1 MKPPSAILDHWNI
14 KTEVKPSSEAGLIND
29 TFVVGSPPEGILQRV
44 NPIFGPDVHLDIEA
58 ITAHLASKGVPTPR
72 LIRTAEGA
80 LCVPGSDGAWRLLS
94 FVPGTTIHT
103 ITHPSQAESAA
114 KIVGQFHRA
123 TEDLE
128 HNFHFVRPGAHDT
141 HKHMATLT
149 EALHES
155 IGHTLEESVTA
166 VGSEVLRCWST
177 WDGDCNL
184 PQRISH
190 GDLKISNV
198 RFAADQ
204 TTALC
209 LLDLDTLSHQSL
221 AVEMGDAWRS
231 WCNPAG
237 EDKPDEARFDLG
249 IFQAS
254 VASWLTHGPTLSP
267 DERASLVAG
276 IERICLELASRFC
289 AESIQQRYF
298 REDRVR
304 FPEPG
309 THNLQRAKGQLAV
322 ARSVR
327 SQRASAEEFVK
338 SR

>member
-1 MKPPSAILDHWNI
+1 VKPPSTILAHWRI
-14 KTEVKPSSEAGLIND
+14 KTEVKTSPENGLLND

-58 ITAHLASKGVPTPR
+58 ITAHLASKGIATPR
-72 LIRTAEGA
+72 LVRTSSGK
-80 LCVPGSDGAWRLLS
+80 LCVPTADGAWRLLS

-103 ITHPSQAESAA
+103 ISNPSQAESAA

-123 TEDLE
+123 TEDLD
-128 HNFHFVRPGAHDT
+128 HRFHFVRPGAHDT
-141 HKHMATLT
+141 HKHMATLA

-155 IGHTLEESVTA
+155 SGHALEGPSTAIGT
-166 VGSEVLRCWST
+166 EVLSCWDT
-177 WDGDCNL
+177 WDGECDL
-184 PQRISH
+184 PLRISH

-198 RFAADQ
+198 RFAADRR
-204 TTALC
+204 TALC
-209 LLDLDTLSHQSL
+209 LLDLDTLSHQSI

-237 EDKPDEARFDLG
+237 EDKPDEARFDLS

-254 VASWLTHGPTLSP
+254 AGSWLTHGPALSP
-267 DERASLVAG
+267 DERANLVAG
-276 IERICLELASRFC
+276 VERISLELAARFC
-289 AESIQQRYF
+289 ADSIRQTYF
-298 REDRVR
+298 KEDKRR

-309 THNLQRAKGQLAV
+309 THNLQRAKGQLAL

-327 SQRASAEEFVK
+327 SQRLSAEDFVR